1 LIGQYLRRTEREK
14 MTQMNR
20 MTAICVGLVFFGLS
34 CLAAASD
41 VRLTADPS
49 IPAARGKA
57 HLSKEKNGNLKIK
70 IEVYHLAKPGALTPS
85 RQSYVVWTQARGKD
99 PENRG
104 VLKVNDK
111 LEGNF
116 EDTVSNEDFEL
127 FITAED
133 NSRAEAPSEPRLLK
147 GTMQP

>member
-1 LIGQYLRRTEREK
+1 

-49 IPAARGKA
+49 IPAATGKA
-57 HLSKEKNGNLKIK
+57 HLSKEKNGNLK
-70 IEVYHLAKPGALTPS
+70 LNS

-104 VLKVNDK
+104 ALKVNGK

-116 EDTVSNEDFEL
+116 EDTGRRRPSTIAGSNG
-127 FITAED
+127 
-133 NSRAEAPSEPRLLK
+133 N
-147 GTMQP
+147 

>member
-1 LIGQYLRRTEREK
+1 
-14 MTQMNR
+14 MTHMNR
-20 MTAICVGLVFFGLS
+20 MTAITIGLVFFGLS

-41 VRLTADPS
+41 FPLTADPS
-49 IPAARGKA
+49 IPAATGKV
-57 HLSKEKNGNLKIK
+57 HLRKDKNGNLKFK
-70 IEVYHLAKPGALTPS
+70 IEVYHLAKPDALTPS
-85 RQSYVVWTQARGKD
+85 RQSYVVWTQVRGQD

-116 EDTVSNEDFEL
+116 EETVSNEKFEI
-127 FITAED
+127 FITAEN
-133 NSRAEAPSEPRLLK
+133 NSRAEVPSEPKLLT